1 MKLETWTK
9 FTGQGDV
16 LFKKTVS
23 DVNEDMDIV
32 ITVHSEFFK
41 KSKTKQ
47 RQALRLFIWWA
58 IKQYFNK

>member
-9 FTGQGDV
+9 ITNGGDI

-23 DVNEDMDIV
+23 DANAMEVV

-41 KSKTKQ
+41 KSKKKQ
-47 RQALRLFIWWA
+47 RQALRLFMWWA
-58 IKQYFNK
+58 IKQYFKA

>member
-9 FTGQGDV
+9 ITNGGEF

-23 DVNEDMDIV
+23 DVDAMEVV

-41 KSKTKQ
+41 KSKPKQ

-58 IKQYFNK
+58 IK

>member
-9 FTGQGDV
+9 LTNSGEF
-16 LFKKTVS
+16 LLKKTVS
-23 DVNEDMDIV
+23 DVDAMEIV

-41 KSKTKQ
+41 KSKPKQ

-58 IKQYFNK
+58 IKQYFKK

>member
-9 FTGQGDV
+9 ITNGGEF

-23 DVNEDMDIV
+23 DVDEMEIV

-41 KSKTKQ
+41 KSKPKQ

-58 IKQYFNK
+58 IKQYFKK